1 MAFAL
6 AAVSSGR
13 GHDFIRT
20 ALLDPL
26 NALGETF
33 RAKKPAWQE
42 AEVERLFSLALTR
55 QNSWSEPRIVSRAE
69 ALERVARW
77 NSALDCDTWRGTSG
91 GTDKAVCEAI
101 ARLAYEQGG
110 VDFSAGLAVI
120 AVASGVCEATAREA
134 VRRVHTRGWLRV
146 IETHTAST
154 ATRYRLLIPERFRTQ
169 SEQLTPKLPKP
180 IDASTGMPH
189 DIASEDDLGGDVAR
203 WNAIG
208 KPAMLA
214 WRALDDFTPQPVEAV
229 AAALDISQTAARLR
243 LLKLERHGLA
253 VRRDRQWTRQHV
265 DQELLAAELGT
276 SGKREQQV
284 QRLLAKR
291 QARSTLRSLWSSA
304 FKCFREHVQKKGD
317 DSSAELP
324 DWVEQSVPQRIL
336 SAWTERLRHRNHQSL

>member
-20 ALLDPL
+20 ALLDPQ

-33 RAKKPAWQE
+33 RAKKTAWQD
-42 AEVERLFSLALTR
+42 AEVERLWSLALAR
-55 QNSWSEPRIVSRAE
+55 QGSWSEPRIVSRTE
-69 ALERVARW
+69 ALERVVRW

-101 ARLAYEQGG
+101 ARLAYAQGG

-120 AVASGVCEATAREA
+120 AVASGVCEATARES
-134 VRRVHTRGWLRV
+134 VKRIHTRGWLRV

-154 ATRYRLLIPERFRTQ
+154 ATRYRLLIPERFRIQ
-169 SEQLTPKLPKP
+169 SQQLPTKVPDP
-180 IDASTGMPH
+180 IDPSTGMPH
-189 DIASEDDLGGDVAR
+189 DLDAEDDLGSDVAR

-214 WRALDDFTPQPVEAV
+214 WRALDDLTPQPVEAV
-229 AAALDISQTAARLR
+229 AAALNISHTAARLR

-253 VRRDRQWTRQHV
+253 VRRARLWTRQHV
-265 DQELLAAELGT
+265 DQELLAVELGT

-304 FKCFREHVQKKGD
+304 FKCFREHAKKGN
-317 DSSAELP
+317 DSPPNLP
-324 DWVEQSVPQRIL
+324 GWVEQSVPKRIL
-336 SAWTERLRHRNHQSL
+336 WAWTQRLRHRNHQST